1 MSDTKSGNIIC
12 CLVIIVIVVIVALSL
27 GDKLLYLIYA
37 ILMGGG

>member
-1 MSDTKSGNIIC
+1 MSDTKSGNLIC
-12 CLVIIVIVVIVALSL
+12 CLVIIIIVVIVALSL